1 MTLNLFLIFG
11 SAFFIFAL
19 VSKRIQGSILTL
31 PMLFTFGGFLLSR
44 VLMEQGGLTY
54 DGGGLH
60 TLAELTLIL
69 VLAADASQISLSEL
83 KMMKAIPGR
92 LLGIA
97 LPLIILTGTI
107 VGILLFPTM
116 PWFMAALVAAILA
129 PTDAALGSA
138 VLADKLVPLQVRQ
151 GLNVESGLNDGI
163 ALPAVL
169 FFACFLN
176 MTHQTGEE
184 NWLIFLALQ
193 LIIGPL
199 AGVIVGWIGGKLI
212 AKAADK
218 QWITPEFQGVAAMAL
233 AVIAY
238 AVAETFHGNGFIA
251 AFIAGLTYG
260 NLKANYAKFL
270 NEFTETESQFLAQ
283 MTFFLFG
290 ALILPVALHH
300 VTIQM
305 VVYAGLSLTLVRM
318 LPVAI
323 AMIGSKIGLP
333 KIAFMGW
340 FGPRGLASLLF
351 ALLILEDL
359 GVKDAEFI
367 QAIVAVTVLMSIVL
381 HGMTAA
387 PFSKAL
393 GRKSAAETEAKSG

>member
-31 PMLFTFGGFLLSR
+31 PMLFTLGGFLLSR

-54 DGGGLH
+54 DEGGLH

-138 VLADKLVPLQVRQ
+138 VLADKSVPLRVRQ

-290 ALILPVALHH
+290 ALILPEALHH

-305 VVYAGLSLTLVRM
+305 VVYASLSLTLVRM

-393 GRKSAAETEAKSG
+393 GGKSAAETEAKSG

>member
-31 PMLFTFGGFLLSR
+31 PMLFTLGGFLLSR

-54 DGGGLH
+54 DEGGLH

-138 VLADKLVPLQVRQ
+138 VLADKSVPLQVRQ

-290 ALILPVALHH
+290 ALILPEALHH

-305 VVYAGLSLTLVRM
+305 VVYASLSLTLVRM

-393 GRKSAAETEAKSG
+393 GGKSAAETEAKSG